1 MDSRLRGNDEVNGPV
16 APWVPPV
23 YPGPQEAGLTQIFA
37 PMIVGIGGTS
47 RPDSTSELAV
57 RCALRAAEAM
67 GARTKLIDGAL
78 ISGLPLYVPG
88 RTERTAD
95 ECAFIEA
102 VRECDGVIVASAGY
116 HGSITG
122 PVKNALDL
130 LEDLSRDDRPYL
142 DGVAFGAIGG
152 AFGWL
157 ACGTTL
163 VTMRSI
169 AHALRAW
176 PTPYGAAFIAKGK
189 VFENDGTAVDDKI
202 GEQIGLVA
210 RQVVDFARWR
220 HAAA

>member
-1 MDSRLRGNDEVNGPV
+1 
-16 APWVPPV
+16 
-23 YPGPQEAGLTQIFA
+23 LTEFS
-37 PMIVGIGGTS
+37 PMILGIGGTS
-47 RPDSTSELAV
+47 RPNSTSELAV

-88 RTERTAD
+88 RTERTPD

-102 VRECDGVIVASAGY
+102 VRACDGVIVASAGY

-122 PVKNALDL
+122 PIKNALDL
-130 LEDLSRDDRPYL
+130 LEDLARDDRPYL
-142 DGVAFGAIGG
+142 DGCAFGAIVG

-176 PTPYGAAFIAKGK
+176 PTPYGAAFLAQGQ
-189 VFENDGTAVDDKI
+189 VFADDGTAIDPKI
-202 GEQIGLVA
+202 GEQMALVA
-210 RQVVDFARWR
+210 QQVVDFARWR
-220 HAAA
+220 KAGRQPPRKNNATALIAQVAKATSGSAVE